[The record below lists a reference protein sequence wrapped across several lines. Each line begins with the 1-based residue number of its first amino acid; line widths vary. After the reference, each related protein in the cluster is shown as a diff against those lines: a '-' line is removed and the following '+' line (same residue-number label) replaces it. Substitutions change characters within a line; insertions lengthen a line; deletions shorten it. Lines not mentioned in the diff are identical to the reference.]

1 MFVFTFAFS
10 LLCIFW
16 SLGEGIGLYYL
27 LIEANTATIPQKTI
41 ENANSH
47 ILIIGDEPIN
57 QQILQRM
64 LLKDGFQDIMFTH
77 DSF

>member
-27 LIEANTATIPQKTI
+27 LIEANTTPIPQKTI
-41 ENANSH
+41 QNANSH
-47 ILIIGDEPIN
+47 ILIIEDEPIN
-57 QQILQRM
+57 Q
-64 LLKDGFQDIMFTH
+64 
-77 DSF
+77 